1 MEKHNNRFAVD
12 PERSGDLHRTLVGY
26 NLNNILCKKDT
37 RVVMNDFTIS
47 YNSRILQLQKHQP
60 ALVRPKVSVRVHE
73 HLDSSLSLY
82 VGRSQLQ
89 FTQIGI
95 SKKGKLSPVDY
106 VKLHNDDLPQNMK
119 ESRMKPAGG
128 TQNPEQLN
136 VSSASKTGTN
146 YFAEKRN

>member
-1 MEKHNNRFAVD
+1 
-12 PERSGDLHRTLVGY
+12 
-26 NLNNILCKKDT
+26 
-37 RVVMNDFTIS
+37 MNDFTVS

-60 ALVRPKVSVRVHE
+60 ALVRPKVSVIVHE

-106 VKLHNDDLPQNMK
+106 VKLHKDDLPQNLK
-119 ESRMKPAGG
+119 ESRAKPAGG
-128 TQNPEQLN
+128 IKKTEQLI